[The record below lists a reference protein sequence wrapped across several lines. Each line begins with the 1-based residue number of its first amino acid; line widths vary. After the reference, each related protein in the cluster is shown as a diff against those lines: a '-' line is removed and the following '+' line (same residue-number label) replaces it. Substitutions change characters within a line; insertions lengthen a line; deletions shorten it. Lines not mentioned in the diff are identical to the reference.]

1 MSDAGLLAVKALNG
15 GLFVAAF
22 AVVAELL
29 VPKRFAGLFSASPAV
44 ALANLTVIVV
54 DKGSRVAALDAAG
67 MIAGAVAVTVACLT
81 CFAVVRRIGAVRG
94 SLVLW
99 CVWGVVAEA
108 AYFGI
113 VR

>member
-1 MSDAGLLAVKALNG
+1 
-15 GLFVAAF
+15 
-22 AVVAELL
+22 
-29 VPKRFAGLFSASPAV
+29 
-44 ALANLTVIVV
+44 
-54 DKGSRVAALDAAG
+54 

-81 CFAVVRRIGAVRG
+81 CFKVVRRIGAVRG

>member
-1 MSDAGLLAVKALNG
+1 MPDVGLLAIKALNG
-15 GLFVAAF
+15 GVFVAAF
-22 AVVAELL
+22 AVVAEPL

-67 MIAGAVAVTVACLT
+67 MIAGAVAVTVACLL
-81 CFAVVRRIGAVRG
+81 CIKVVRRIGAVRG
-94 SLVLW
+94 SIVLW
-99 CVWGVVAEA
+99 CVWGLVAEV
-108 AYFGI
+108 AYFAV